1 MRISKLHLKNIGV
14 FDDEE
19 IVFEPTATQGQ
30 AEIHILTGPNGSGKT
45 TILIAMSEVFSGNA
59 AGQVPQSA
67 LSGSGICHLHKSIH
81 QNELLRKRLRGNG
94 SQPDNI
100 RVDFDN
106 HIGAAKILVEN
117 GLLVS
122 YDDTSQLNQ
131 YRVLANGPVEAVRS
145 EIIPFLPFADS
156 GYRFIAAE
164 PIDAIREQ
172 NVNPLVGALDFI
184 KDNSRNNHLI
194 INQWIANSLS
204 KGAWEERKNNSTK
217 AARFTAAIKSLEI
230 AITEIVEYQ
239 IEFDLDT
246 DPTALLIKAKGQE
259 LDFDVL
265 PDGLRSL
272 ISWMG
277 DLLMRVDSLKW
288 QDDLPAFE
296 KNLILF
302 LDEIE
307 VHLHPAW
314 QRKVLPVVQKLFKNS
329 QIFLS
334 THSPFVVN
342 SIDGAWVY
350 ELDFKENGSAYVK
363 EVRESKSSNSIQNVL
378 RTIFDVSEQYGGETQ
393 KELENWQAQRDV
405 ILQGESIDKA
415 DFLRGARK
423 LAARGLELSGQ
434 VEFELLQLGNLTGEN
449 YEL

>member
-1 MRISKLHLKNIGV
+1 MRIRRLLLKNIGV
-14 FDDEE
+14 FDEEE
-19 IVFEPTATQGQ
+19 IEFKPCASGQ
-30 AEIHILTGPNGSGKT
+30 AEIHILTGPNGCGKT
-45 TILIAMSEVFSGNA
+45 TILMAMSEVFSGNA

-67 LSGSGICHLHKSIH
+67 LSGSGICYLHKSIH

-100 RVDFDN
+100 RVDFDTP
-106 HIGAAKILVEN
+106 IGAAKILVEN

-131 YRVLANGPVEAVRS
+131 YRILANGPIEVVRS
-145 EIIPFLPFADS
+145 EITPFLPFADS

-172 NVNPLVGALDFI
+172 KVNPLAGALDFI
-184 KDNSRNNHLI
+184 KDNSRNNRLI
-194 INQWIANSLS
+194 INQWIANNLS
-204 KGAWEERKNNSTK
+204 KSAWEERKNNATK
-217 AARFTAAIKSLEI
+217 AARFAAAIRSLED
-230 AITEIVEYQ
+230 AITKIIGYK

-246 DPTALLIKAKGQE
+246 DPTALLVKANGQN

-342 SIDGAWVY
+342 SVDGAWVY

-363 EVRESKSSNSIQNVL
+363 DVRESKSSNSIQNVL
-378 RTIFDVSEQYGGETQ
+378 RTVFDVTEQYGEGTQ
-393 KELENWQAQRDV
+393 KELEDWQAQRDA
-405 ILQGESIDKA
+405 ILQGESIDQA
-415 DFLRGARK
+415 DFLKRARA

-434 VEFELLQLGNLTGEN
+434 IEFELLQLSNLTGEN